1 MRNKEYL
8 NQEIEAEVAKKG
20 FSVYNYI
27 SVKELLLTINKDYL
41 EAISVLNIPL
51 FIIFL
56 VLGYGSLEY
65 GDFSLLISAT
75 FLIYG
80 LIFAYLLVKLFYRT
94 YKFSQIT
101 NVIYTKKGLILG
113 DKIFNYNDD
122 EKLHNL
128 LLKCEKLFDEYLS
141 KPSRLSQNIAILE
154 NKLKNSFEEKF
165 KTISKI
171 KDRNSGVIMLILL
184 FYSITTFAFYYIGVV
199 LGFLFFSILAFFI
212 KLYFKIN
219 RPIEL
224 KIKDSITLIDEKIV
238 NMEKIYINIREKIT
252 IFRDGEISDL
262 SKKIDKDMNI
272 FYSNISFVLTQKD
285 ILKNHINNSN
295 YKDFIDFTFL
305 ANYIKIEFN
314 KPLYEVINLLDNYLN
329 KVSSQ
334 INDIELYLYNNK
346 NKENYQVE
354 QKLINL
360 QLLQKNILQYLNRLK
375 NSIQ

>member
-113 DKIFNYNDD
+113 DKILNYSDD

>member
-113 DKIFNYNDD
+113 DKIFNYSDD

-141 KPSRLSQNIAILE
+141 MLT
-154 NKLKNSFEEKF
+154 
-165 KTISKI
+165 KTK
-171 KDRNSGVIMLILL
+171 
-184 FYSITTFAFYYIGVV
+184 
-199 LGFLFFSILAFFI
+199 
-212 KLYFKIN
+212 
-219 RPIEL
+219 
-224 KIKDSITLIDEKIV
+224 
-238 NMEKIYINIREKIT
+238 
-252 IFRDGEISDL
+252 
-262 SKKIDKDMNI
+262 
-272 FYSNISFVLTQKD
+272 
-285 ILKNHINNSN
+285 
-295 YKDFIDFTFL
+295 
-305 ANYIKIEFN
+305 
-314 KPLYEVINLLDNYLN
+314 
-329 KVSSQ
+329 
-334 INDIELYLYNNK
+334 
-346 NKENYQVE
+346 
-354 QKLINL
+354 
-360 QLLQKNILQYLNRLK
+360 
-375 NSIQ
+375 

>member
-113 DKIFNYNDD
+113 DKIFNYSDD

-154 NKLKNSFEEKF
+154 NRLKNSFEEKF

-199 LGFLFFSILAFFI
+199 LGFLFFSILAFMI